1 MSISSYHYHVAK
13 LKDHRK
19 NTISCTKY
27 IYQYRS
33 ALTPRGMKYIGKEG
47 VGHAWMGSGKENV
60 NTTVITRYELLQH

>member
-1 MSISSYHYHVAK
+1 MNISSYHDHVAK

-19 NTISCTKY
+19 IPYRVRN

-47 VGHAWMGSGKENV
+47 VGHAQMGLGTENV